1 MVKAKRERC
10 ARTDAGERREAAASS
25 YRAQALPCGLSRT
38 QSVNLATLGW
48 VESASRES

>member
-10 ARTDAGERREAAASS
+10 ARTDAGEPREAAASS